1 MIPEE
6 MQSPDMKEAK
16 AGKVSKELKLMPQN
30 ESASKKKRPFDYE
43 E

>member
-1 MIPEE
+1 

-16 AGKVSKELKLMPQN
+16 AGKASKELKLTSMN

-43 E
+43 ER